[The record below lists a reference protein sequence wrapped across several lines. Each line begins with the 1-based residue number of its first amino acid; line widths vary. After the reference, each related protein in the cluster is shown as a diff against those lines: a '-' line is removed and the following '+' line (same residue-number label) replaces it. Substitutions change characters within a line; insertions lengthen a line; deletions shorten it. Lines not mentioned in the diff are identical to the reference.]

1 MKTFLILFSFLLLT
15 NRDVIHKDTPLQI
28 DKNGNIIGLP
38 NEYSPAKFDQAE
50 KILQIRNRIIVFP
63 KCITEYFEENKNA
76 KLNLSA
82 SWYHSKD
89 IMPFYLNFE
98 ISDYSTNYSYSIL
111 INLETLEL
119 IKVYK
124 MTRKGISFINEKIEL
139 DKKCLNKYK
148 NGIKITY

>member
-28 DKNGNIIGLP
+28 DKNGNVIGLP
-38 NEYSPAKFDQAE
+38 NEYSPAKFDEAE

-98 ISDYSTNYSYSIL
+98 ISDYSTDYSYSIL

-139 DKKCLNKYK
+139 DKKCLNQYK
-148 NGIKITY
+148 NGIRITY

>member
-1 MKTFLILFSFLLLT
+1 MKTFLILLSFLLLT

-38 NEYSPAKFDQAE
+38 NEYSPAKFDEAE

-63 KCITEYFEENKNA
+63 ECITEYFEENKNT

-98 ISDYSTNYSYSIL
+98 ISDYSTDYSYSIL

-124 MTRKGISFINEKIEL
+124 ETRKGISFINEKIEL
-139 DKKCLNKYK
+139 DKKCLNQYK
-148 NGIKITY
+148 NEIRITY

>member
-38 NEYSPAKFDQAE
+38 NEYSPAKFDEAE

-63 KCITEYFEENKNA
+63 ECITEYFEEYKNV

-98 ISDYSTNYSYSIL
+98 ISDYSTDYSHSIL

-124 MTRKGISFINEKIEL
+124 ETRKGISFINEIIEL
-139 DKKCLNKYK
+139 DKNCLNQYK